1 MKLTLIETINKS
13 PYDLNNKGVNDRFA
27 NFILQNNLTYE
38 KIKCLCN
45 SENYILISEKDE
57 YGLPQKNVICKSC
70 GLIYANPRLSA
81 KSYQKFYE
89 SNFYREIYDNNRSII
104 DNTINKRYEKNVGT
118 HIFKKIN
125 NVYKITSEIRVLDFG
140 CGGGWNLRP
149 FKQAGAICNG
159 IDYSYDLVEFGIK
172 KGYTCKKGGISEI
185 EGKYD
190 VIILSHVYEHFLN
203 PIDDLKKIS
212 NHLNDN
218 GIIYIEVPNIYN
230 FSAGQMHIPHTYCFS
245 PDTFQYYVGFSN
257 LKMIE
262 FGSTSNGYHM
272 YGLFNKSYEKVSLPK
287 PQFETALKKYKI
299 FVLKEKIKLFLKRIR
314 VFSVVKKFFINLKK
328 NK

>member
-13 PYDLNNKGVNDRFA
+13 PFDLNDKSIIDKFNK
-27 NFILQNNLTYE
+27 FILHNNLTYE
-38 KIKCLCN
+38 ETKCLCN
-45 SENYILISEKDE
+45 SEKFLLISNKDE
-57 YGLPQKNVICKSC
+57 FGLPQKNVICKSC
-70 GLIYANPRLSA
+70 GLIYANPRFSSN
-81 KSYQKFYE
+81 SYQKFYE

-104 DNTINKRYEKNVGT
+104 DQTIVKHYEKNVGT
-118 HIFKKIN
+118 HIFEKIN
-125 NVYKITSEIRVLDFG
+125 NVYKITSKTRVLDFG

-149 FKQAGAICNG
+149 FKEAGAICNG

-172 KGYTCKKGGISEI
+172 KGYALKQGGISEI
-185 EGKYD
+185 EGEYD
-190 VIILSHVYEHFLN
+190 VIILSHVYEHFSN

-212 NHLNDN
+212 NHLNHK

-245 PDTFQYYVGFSN
+245 PDTFPYYTEFSN
-257 LKMIE
+257 LKMSD

-272 YGLFNKSYEKVSLPK
+272 YGLFNKSYKKGTLPK

-314 VFSVVKKFFINLKK
+314 VFGIVKKIFINLKK
-328 NK
+328 